1 MSIRLSALLC
11 LCFTMLVASDF
22 AQAQGPGF
30 RGGRGPDK
38 EFAADR
44 DVFHLLLA
52 NGEKIRREVT
62 ELEDGVETVTESDDV
77 EIISKIQE
85 HVDAMYRRVDEGRPI
100 RMRDPLFAEVFRHAD
115 KIEMKFEETEK
126 GVKVTETSA
135 DPYVATLIKE
145 HAKVVS
151 NFVKHGFDEAHKNH
165 PVPKQTAS
173 ADTAAKPASCPCQ
186 QGETCP
192 CELDAQQFASFDRI
206 YIPALALT
214 NQQKEDAA
222 KKAVQRLSEQWDAK
236 YAKTFHST
244 FENDEAWP
252 SDLSRIAQAI
262 AVAKHFVE
270 SGSYASAH
278 ETLEPIRDI
287 LMEAR
292 SRNQVPYALDSLSRF
307 HAVMEEIVK
316 PAMKP
321 EPINDEYFSQL
332 TELGKQADALWTVV
346 EQTEFPAELFGLKPE
361 TSKSL
366 VQIQKME
373 RMAIE
378 NLNKILPTGDK
389 QDILKAAKSLKPPF
403 AKMYM
408 SFGNF
413 SHQE

>member
-1 MSIRLSALLC
+1 MSIRSSALLC

-38 EFAADR
+38 EFATDR
-44 DVFHLLLA
+44 DVFHFLLA

-62 ELEDGVETVTESDDV
+62 EREDGVETVTESDDA

-100 RMRDPLFAEVFRHAD
+100 RMRDPLFAEIFRHTD

-126 GVKVTETSA
+126 GVKVTETST

-165 PVPKQTAS
+165 PVPNKKAS
-173 ADTAAKPASCPCQ
+173 TNVANHPASCPCQ

-192 CELDAQQFASFDRI
+192 CESDAQQFASFDQI

-214 NQQKEDAA
+214 NQQKEAA
-222 KKAVQRLSEQWDAK
+222 ARQAVQRLSEQWDAQ

-244 FENDEAWP
+244 FENDETWP

-262 AVAKHFVE
+262 AVAKHLVE

-321 EPINDEYFSQL
+321 ESISDEYFSKL
-332 TELGKQADALWTVV
+332 PELGKQADALWTVV
-346 EQTEFPAELFGLKPE
+346 EQTEFPVDWFQMAPE
-361 TSKSL
+361 TARSL
-366 VQIQKME
+366 QEIQKME
-373 RMAIE
+373 RNAIQ
-378 NLNKILPTGDK
+378 NLNKILPNGDK

-408 SFGNF
+408 LFGSFL
-413 SHQE
+413 HQE